1 MNAAAAPRVFII
13 DSHDSAEHSGPAGL
27 PDWFENRP
35 RRSRA
40 PCSACFIRSRS
51 GIANSFKSQSRT
63 VNECRRRTGYNTNMA
78 IT

>member
-13 DSHDSAEHSGPAGL
+13 YSHDSAEHSGPAGL
-27 PDWFENRP
+27 PDWFKNRP
-35 RRSRA
+35 RRSHA

-63 VNECRRRTGYNTNMA
+63 ADDSRRPTR
-78 IT
+78 IQ